1 MEPNISIFGIVGD
14 IIMGLAFN
22 IGFLIFAWLVL
33 LLLEYAWSG
42 MAKFV
47 KIILFPGTILHIA
60 SHYLFAKIFGQGT
73 YLLLGTYIT
82 GEHTAAGLSFFS
94 DIYKRKSREVYIIL
108 LSPMFTSAI
117 LGFLFQRVLFF
128 SLLAGHRIL
137 AIILAWLT
145 ISIIVCGMPSLQD
158 ISFIATYHII
168 KHPEIIVALIWS
180 IGVFSLGYIGYGLEI
195 AIWGVLAYVMLIL
208 FVSFFRR
215 ESKYVVIS

>member
-1 MEPNISIFGIVGD
+1 MEVAAGIFSIVGN

-47 KIILFPGTILHIA
+47 KIILFPGTILHMA
-60 SHYLFAKIFGQGT
+60 SHYIFAKIFGHGT
-73 YLLLGTYIT
+73 YLLLGTHIT

-94 DIYKRKSREVYIIL
+94 DIYKRKSREVYMVL
-108 LSPMFTSAI
+108 LAPMPISII

-128 SLLAGHRIL
+128 SLLTGHRIL

-145 ISIIVCGMPSLQD
+145 ISIIVCGMPSL
-158 ISFIATYHII
+158 
-168 KHPEIIVALIWS
+168 
-180 IGVFSLGYIGYGLEI
+180 
-195 AIWGVLAYVMLIL
+195 
-208 FVSFFRR
+208 
-215 ESKYVVIS
+215 